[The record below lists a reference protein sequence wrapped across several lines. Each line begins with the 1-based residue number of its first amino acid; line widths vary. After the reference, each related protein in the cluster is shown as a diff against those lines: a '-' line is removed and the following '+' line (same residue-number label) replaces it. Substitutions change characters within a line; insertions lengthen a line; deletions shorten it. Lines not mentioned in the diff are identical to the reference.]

1 MQKKRIVVPAILFV
15 AAVSLSGCGQP
26 GGLFERIGNF
36 GGRIFGT
43 GDGANQQTVVT
54 PQNATAGTPP
64 PIRILP
70 NEGSRGFLGLGRNV
84 ADPGPQVN
92 AYLWAAALDV
102 LGYLPIQGADP
113 VSGRFSTGYG
123 TAPGSSRAFTRAP
136 FRSMPACRGG
146 WAATIAA
153 EAERPAWEVRAVR
166 RGADAL
172 PRADLAEGER
182 DELRRESGAELSA
195 ERWSPGD

>member
-36 GGRIFGT
+36 GGQIFGT
-43 GDGANQQTVVT
+43 GDGANQQTFVT

-70 NEGSRGFLGLGRNV
+70 NEGSRGFLGFGRNA

-92 AYLWAAALDV
+92 AFLWAAALDV

-123 TAPGSSRAFTRAP
+123 TAPGSSRAY
-136 FRSMPACRGG
+136 
-146 WAATIAA
+146 
-153 EAERPAWEVRAVR
+153 
-166 RGADAL
+166 
-172 PRADLAEGER
+172 RADVHIDGPVLDASTLKLALYTR
-182 DELRRESGAELSA
+182 SGAASA
-195 ERWSPGD
+195 AVTQTVYDAILDRARQLRVAAR